1 MQDTSAAWKALLAS
15 ENARLE
21 AVTVIGGKMYREIT
35 APVISRGLMQG
46 GLSIGNAV
54 SASCQ
59 FTVRTGDAI
68 PKSAKVQ
75 IRMRLN
81 DGQTVSEWLPAGTFY
96 ISHRS
101 RDIVAGLVT
110 LECYDALMKANAN
123 MPVFVNEPWT
133 DNNGTTITTDTGE
146 IMYFY
151 AAMPEPGDGIDDS
164 AFYPYPMDRMA
175 GALAAALGVEID
187 PRTQIA
193 TGAAYVVEQ
202 PERGTTI
209 HDVLGLIAAA
219 NGGNWIITPEGKL
232 RLVPVVS
239 SDNAQDAL
247 LDVVDVAAVLGQIT
261 LEGSGT
267 VTGLRYNTDEEPVL
281 IGDETGIVVEADV
294 TAAIAYDL
302 SETLIGTT
310 YQAYG
315 LQGAIYDPAAEL
327 GDYVRAGANGE
338 VRSALYSETVTLG
351 PMFRGDIS
359 APETGEMSDEYP
371 YIGSNTKALNILKST
386 IKALE
391 ETAITNVN
399 VEYAQNQ
406 STTIAPTSGWSTD
419 APAWRDGWYIWQRTA
434 TTTSDGTAYSDPVCI
449 SGRDGVDGQ
458 RGPQGPQGQPGATG
472 VGVSKIAEQYYLSR
486 SSSTQTGG
494 SWSGAQPAWSPGM
507 YIWTRSLIT
516 WTDGNTSTTQ
526 PVLASAINGANE
538 TANTASQ
545 DADNALGA
553 VAYLDTSLN
562 QQGVFNRLTNNGQDQ
577 GIYLYDGKIYING
590 TYMQIGTITGAN
602 GDNYWILDGANAIFV
617 ATKGRIGSFT
627 LDNGALIYGTPGEN
641 GNGIRMRYDGFLTSY
656 GGSSS
661 GIVSYSWLHNG
672 WLEIGNYGYGSAK
685 FNAPSAYNG
694 GFSISVTNADGSFT
708 RVPLYCDNSDADRKI
723 VFGGPFKTLFQN
735 DVTVSQGTLT
745 TQNLQVTGTKNRKVS
760 TDQYSDRLLY
770 CYETPSPMFGD
781 VGEGEIGAD
790 GRCYV
795 WLDAVFAQT
804 ISTEGYQVFLQ
815 RYGAGDCWVA
825 ERRPGCFIVE
835 GEPGLRFGWE
845 IKAKQ
850 RDFDQ
855 RRLDTAEQP
864 YTPTETDYGALAAA
878 HINDIRQERELT

>member
-1 MQDTSAAWKALLAS
+1 MQDTSAAWKALQTSGSAM
-15 ENARLE
+15 LE
-21 AVTVIGGKMYREIT
+21 AVADIGGATYREIT

-46 GLSIGNAV
+46 GLSVGNAV
-54 SASCQ
+54 SASCR
-59 FTVRTGDAI
+59 FTLRTGDAI
-68 PKSAKVQ
+68 PKSAEVK

-81 DGQTVSEWLPAGTFY
+81 DGQSVSEWLPAGTFY

-101 RDIVAGLVT
+101 RDVVTGLLT
-110 LECYDALMKANAN
+110 LECYDALLKANA
-123 MPVFVNEPWT
+123 T
-133 DNNGTTITTDTGE
+133 
-146 IMYFY
+146 
-151 AAMPEPGDGIDDS
+151 MPEELSYPMSMSDMATALSSVLGVGIDS
-164 AFYPYPMDRMA
+164 
-175 GALAAALGVEID
+175 
-187 PRTQIA
+187 RTQIA

-219 NGGNWIITPEGKL
+219 NSGSWIITPEGKL
-232 RLVPVVS
+232 RLVPVIS
-239 SDNAQDAL
+239 ADYAQDAL

-371 YIGSNTKALNILKST
+371 YIGASAKALNIAKNYAD
-386 IKALE
+386 KVAL
-391 ETAITNVN
+391 ALDN
-399 VEYAQNQ
+399 
-406 STTIAPTSGWSTD
+406 
-419 APAWRDGWYIWQRTA
+419 
-434 TTTSDGTAYSDPVCI
+434 
-449 SGRDGVDGQ
+449 
-458 RGPQGPQGQPGATG
+458 
-472 VGVSKIAEQYYLSR
+472 
-486 SSSTQTGG
+486 
-494 SWSGAQPAWSPGM
+494 
-507 YIWTRSLIT
+507 SL
-516 WTDGNTSTTQ
+516 DQ
-526 PVLASAINGANE
+526 
-538 TANTASQ
+538 Q
-545 DADNALGA
+545 DI
-553 VAYLDTSLN
+553 
-562 QQGVFNRLTNNGQDQ
+562 FNRLTNDGQDQ
-577 GIYLYDGKIYING
+577 GIYLLDGKIYING

-602 GDNYWILDGANAIFV
+602 GDNYWILDGPNAKFV
-617 ATKGRIGSFT
+617 ATKGTIGRFT

-641 GNGIRMRYDGFLTSY
+641 GSGIRMRYDGFLTSY

-661 GIVSYSWLHNG
+661 GIVNYSWLHNG

-708 RVPLYCDNSDADRKI
+708 RVPLFCDNSDTNRRI

-878 HINDIRQERELT
+878 HIDDIRKERISA

>member
-15 ENARLE
+15 GNARLE
-21 AVTVIGGKMYREIT
+21 TVAVIGGKMYREIT

-59 FTVRTGDAI
+59 FTVRTADAI
-68 PKSAKVQ
+68 PKSAKAQ

-110 LECYDALMKANAN
+110 LECYDALLKANGM
-123 MPVFVNEPWT
+123 MPAFVNEPWT

-151 AAMPEPGDGIDDS
+151 AAMPEPGEGIDDS

-239 SDNAQDAL
+239 ADNAQDAL

-327 GDYVRAGANGE
+327 GDYVRAGVNGD

-371 YIGSNTKALNILKST
+371 YIGASAKALNIAKNYAD
-386 IKALE
+386 KVAL
-391 ETAITNVN
+391 ALDN
-399 VEYAQNQ
+399 
-406 STTIAPTSGWSTD
+406 
-419 APAWRDGWYIWQRTA
+419 
-434 TTTSDGTAYSDPVCI
+434 
-449 SGRDGVDGQ
+449 
-458 RGPQGPQGQPGATG
+458 
-472 VGVSKIAEQYYLSR
+472 
-486 SSSTQTGG
+486 
-494 SWSGAQPAWSPGM
+494 
-507 YIWTRSLIT
+507 SL
-516 WTDGNTSTTQ
+516 DQ
-526 PVLASAINGANE
+526 
-538 TANTASQ
+538 Q
-545 DADNALGA
+545 DI
-553 VAYLDTSLN
+553 
-562 QQGVFNRLTNNGQDQ
+562 FNRLTNDGQDQ
-577 GIYLYDGKIYING
+577 GIYLLDGKIYING

-602 GDNYWILDGANAIFV
+602 GDNYWILDGPNAKFV
-617 ATKGRIGSFT
+617 ATKGTIGRFT

-661 GIVSYSWLHNG
+661 GIVNYSWLHNG

-708 RVPLYCDNSDADRKI
+708 RVPLFCDNSDTNRRI

-878 HINDIRQERELT
+878 HIDDIRKERISA

>member
-1 MQDTSAAWKALLAS
+1 MQGTSAAWKALQTSGSAM
-15 ENARLE
+15 LE
-21 AVTVIGGKMYREIT
+21 AVADIGGATYREIT

-46 GLSIGNAV
+46 GLSVGNAV
-54 SASCQ
+54 SASCR
-59 FTVRTGDAI
+59 FTLRTGDAI
-68 PKSAKVQ
+68 PKSAEVK

-81 DGQTVSEWLPAGTFY
+81 DGQSVSEWLPAGTFY

-101 RDIVAGLVT
+101 RDVVTGLLT
-110 LECYDALMKANAN
+110 LECYDALLKANA
-123 MPVFVNEPWT
+123 T
-133 DNNGTTITTDTGE
+133 
-146 IMYFY
+146 
-151 AAMPEPGDGIDDS
+151 MPEELSYPMSMSDMATALSSVLGVGIDS
-164 AFYPYPMDRMA
+164 
-175 GALAAALGVEID
+175 
-187 PRTQIA
+187 RTQIS
-193 TGAAYVVEQ
+193 TGAAYVIEE
-202 PERGTTI
+202 PENGTTI
-209 HDVLGLIAAA
+209 HDILSLIAAA
-219 NGGNWIITPEGKL
+219 NGGSWIITPEGKL
-232 RLVPVVS
+232 RLVPVIS
-239 SDNAQDAL
+239 ADNAQDAL

-371 YIGSNTKALNILKST
+371 YIGASAKALNIAKNYAD
-386 IKALE
+386 KVAL
-391 ETAITNVN
+391 ALDN
-399 VEYAQNQ
+399 
-406 STTIAPTSGWSTD
+406 
-419 APAWRDGWYIWQRTA
+419 
-434 TTTSDGTAYSDPVCI
+434 
-449 SGRDGVDGQ
+449 
-458 RGPQGPQGQPGATG
+458 
-472 VGVSKIAEQYYLSR
+472 
-486 SSSTQTGG
+486 
-494 SWSGAQPAWSPGM
+494 
-507 YIWTRSLIT
+507 SL
-516 WTDGNTSTTQ
+516 DQ
-526 PVLASAINGANE
+526 
-538 TANTASQ
+538 Q
-545 DADNALGA
+545 DI
-553 VAYLDTSLN
+553 
-562 QQGVFNRLTNNGQDQ
+562 FNRLTNDGQDQ
-577 GIYLYDGKIYING
+577 GIYLLDGKIYING

-602 GDNYWILDGANAIFV
+602 GDNYWILDGPNAKFV
-617 ATKGRIGSFT
+617 ATKGTIGRFT

-641 GNGIRMRYDGFLTSY
+641 GSGIRMRYDGFLTSY

-661 GIVSYSWLHNG
+661 GIVNYSWLHNG
-672 WLEIGNYGYGSAK
+672 WFEIGNYGYGSAK

-708 RVPLYCDNSDADRKI
+708 RVPLFCDNSDTNRRI

-815 RYGAGDCWVA
+815 RYGAGDCRVA

-878 HINDIRQERELT
+878 HIDDIRKERISA

>member
-15 ENARLE
+15 GNARLE
-21 AVTVIGGKMYREIT
+21 AVAVIGGKMYREIT

-59 FTVRTGDAI
+59 FTVRTADAI

-110 LECYDALMKANAN
+110 LECYDALLKANGM
-123 MPVFVNEPWT
+123 MPVFVSEPWT

-146 IMYFY
+146 TMYFY
-151 AAMPEPGDGIDDS
+151 AAMPEPGEGIDDS

-209 HDVLGLIAAA
+209 HDVLSLIAAA

-302 SETLIGTT
+302 SETLIGMT

-359 APETGEMSDEYP
+359 APEAGEMSDEYP
-371 YIGSNTKALNILKST
+371 YIGASAKALNIAKNYAD
-386 IKALE
+386 KVAL
-391 ETAITNVN
+391 ALDN
-399 VEYAQNQ
+399 
-406 STTIAPTSGWSTD
+406 
-419 APAWRDGWYIWQRTA
+419 
-434 TTTSDGTAYSDPVCI
+434 
-449 SGRDGVDGQ
+449 
-458 RGPQGPQGQPGATG
+458 
-472 VGVSKIAEQYYLSR
+472 
-486 SSSTQTGG
+486 
-494 SWSGAQPAWSPGM
+494 
-507 YIWTRSLIT
+507 SL
-516 WTDGNTSTTQ
+516 DQ
-526 PVLASAINGANE
+526 
-538 TANTASQ
+538 Q
-545 DADNALGA
+545 DI
-553 VAYLDTSLN
+553 
-562 QQGVFNRLTNNGQDQ
+562 FNRLTNDGQDQ

-602 GDNYWILDGANAIFV
+602 GDNYWILDGPNAIFV

-781 VGEGEIGAD
+781 VGEGEICAD

-804 ISTEGYQVFLQ
+804 ISTKGYQVFLQ

-825 ERRPGCFIVE
+825 ERRSGCFIVE

-855 RRLDTAEQP
+855 RRLDTAEAP
-864 YTPTETDYGALAAA
+864 YTPAETDYGALAAA
-878 HINDIRQERELT
+878 HINDIRKERISA

>member
-1 MQDTSAAWKALLAS
+1 MQNTSAAWKTLLAS
-15 ENARLE
+15 GNAKLE
-21 AVTVIGGKMYREIT
+21 SVAVIGRKVYREIT

-59 FTVRTGDAI
+59 FTVRTADVI

-75 IRMRLN
+75 IKMRLN

-110 LECYDALMKANAN
+110 LECYDALLKANGM
-123 MPVFVNEPWT
+123 MPAFVNEPWT

-146 IMYFY
+146 TMYFY

-219 NGGNWIITPEGKL
+219 NGGSWIITPEGKL
-232 RLVPVVS
+232 RLVPVIS
-239 SDNAQDAL
+239 ADNAQDAL

-267 VTGLRYNTDEEPVL
+267 ITGLRYNTDEEPVL

-338 VRSALYSETVTLG
+338 IRSALYSETVTLG

-371 YIGSNTKALNILKST
+371 YIGASAKALNIAKNYAD
-386 IKALE
+386 KVAL
-391 ETAITNVN
+391 ALDN
-399 VEYAQNQ
+399 
-406 STTIAPTSGWSTD
+406 
-419 APAWRDGWYIWQRTA
+419 
-434 TTTSDGTAYSDPVCI
+434 
-449 SGRDGVDGQ
+449 
-458 RGPQGPQGQPGATG
+458 
-472 VGVSKIAEQYYLSR
+472 
-486 SSSTQTGG
+486 
-494 SWSGAQPAWSPGM
+494 
-507 YIWTRSLIT
+507 SL
-516 WTDGNTSTTQ
+516 DQ
-526 PVLASAINGANE
+526 
-538 TANTASQ
+538 Q
-545 DADNALGA
+545 DI
-553 VAYLDTSLN
+553 
-562 QQGVFNRLTNNGQDQ
+562 FNRLTNDGQDQ

-602 GDNYWILDGANAIFV
+602 GDNYWILDGPNAIFV
-617 ATKGRIGSFT
+617 ATKGSIGSFT

-661 GIVSYSWLHNG
+661 GIVGYSWLHNG
-672 WLEIGNYGYGSAK
+672 WLDIGNYGYGSVK
-685 FNAPSAYNG
+685 LNAPSAYNG
-694 GFSISVTNADGSFT
+694 GFSISCTNADGSFT

-735 DVTVSQGTLT
+735 NVTVSQGTLT

-804 ISTEGYQVFLQ
+804 ISTESYQVFLQ

-825 ERRPGCFIVE
+825 ERRPGCFIVD

-878 HINDIRQERELT
+878 HIDDIRKERISA

>member
-15 ENARLE
+15 GNARLE
-21 AVTVIGGKMYREIT
+21 AVAVIGGKMYREIT

-59 FTVRTGDAI
+59 FTVRTADAI

-110 LECYDALMKANAN
+110 LECYDALLKANGM
-123 MPVFVNEPWT
+123 MPAFVSEPWT

-146 IMYFY
+146 TMYFY
-151 AAMPEPGDGIDDS
+151 AAMPELGEGIDDS

-219 NGGNWIITPEGKL
+219 NGGSWIITPEGKL
-232 RLVPVVS
+232 RLVPVIS
-239 SDNAQDAL
+239 ADNAQDAL
-247 LDVVDVAAVLGQIT
+247 LDVVDVAAVLGQIA
-261 LEGSGT
+261 LDGSGT
-267 VTGLRYNTDEEPVL
+267 VTGLRYSTDEEPVL

-294 TAAIAYDL
+294 SAAIAYDL
-302 SETLIGTT
+302 SETLIGMT

-338 VRSALYSETVTLG
+338 VESVLYSETVTLG

-371 YIGSNTKALNILKST
+371 YIGASAKALNIAKNYAD
-386 IKALE
+386 KVAL
-391 ETAITNVN
+391 ALDN
-399 VEYAQNQ
+399 
-406 STTIAPTSGWSTD
+406 
-419 APAWRDGWYIWQRTA
+419 
-434 TTTSDGTAYSDPVCI
+434 
-449 SGRDGVDGQ
+449 
-458 RGPQGPQGQPGATG
+458 
-472 VGVSKIAEQYYLSR
+472 
-486 SSSTQTGG
+486 
-494 SWSGAQPAWSPGM
+494 
-507 YIWTRSLIT
+507 SL
-516 WTDGNTSTTQ
+516 DQ
-526 PVLASAINGANE
+526 
-538 TANTASQ
+538 Q
-545 DADNALGA
+545 DI
-553 VAYLDTSLN
+553 
-562 QQGVFNRLTNNGQDQ
+562 FNRLTNDGQDQ
-577 GIYLYDGKIYING
+577 GIYLLDGKIYING

-602 GDNYWILDGANAIFV
+602 GDNYWILDGSNAIFV

-661 GIVSYSWLHNG
+661 GIVGYSWLHNG
-672 WLEIGNYGYGSAK
+672 WLDIGNYGYGSVK
-685 FNAPSAYNG
+685 LNAPSAYNG

-708 RVPLYCDNSDADRKI
+708 RVPLYCNNSDADRKI

-781 VGEGEIGAD
+781 VGEGEIGED
-790 GRCYV
+790 GRCYI

-864 YTPTETDYGALAAA
+864 YTLTETDYGALAAA
-878 HINDIRQERELT
+878 HINEIRQERETA

>member
-1 MQDTSAAWKALLAS
+1 MQDTSAAWKALQTSGSAM
-15 ENARLE
+15 LE
-21 AVTVIGGKMYREIT
+21 AVADIGGATYREIT

-46 GLSIGNAV
+46 GLSVGNAV
-54 SASCQ
+54 SASCR
-59 FTVRTGDAI
+59 FTLRTGDAI
-68 PKSAKVQ
+68 PKSAEVK

-81 DGQTVSEWLPAGTFY
+81 DGQSVSEWLPAGTFY

-101 RDIVAGLVT
+101 RDVVTGLLM
-110 LECYDALMKANAN
+110 LECYDALLKANA
-123 MPVFVNEPWT
+123 T
-133 DNNGTTITTDTGE
+133 
-146 IMYFY
+146 
-151 AAMPEPGDGIDDS
+151 MPEELS
-164 AFYPYPMDRMA
+164 YPMSMSDMA
-175 GALAAALGVEID
+175 TALSSVLGVEID

-219 NGGNWIITPEGKL
+219 NSGNWIITPEGKL

-239 SDNAQDAL
+239 ADNAQDAL

-261 LEGSGT
+261 LDGSGT

-302 SETLIGTT
+302 SETLIGMT

-315 LQGAIYDPAAEL
+315 LQGAIYDPAVEL

-359 APETGEMSDEYP
+359 APEAEEMSDEYP
-371 YIGSNTKALNILKST
+371 YVGSNTKALNILEST

-391 ETAITNVN
+391 ETAITNVD

-434 TTTSDGTAYSDPVCI
+434 TTTSDGTTYSDPVCI

-458 RGPQGPQGQPGATG
+458 RGPQGQPGATG

-486 SSSTQTGG
+486 SSSTQAGG
-494 SWSGAQPAWSPGM
+494 SWSGAQPAWSPGL

-516 WTDGNTSTTQ
+516 WTDGSTSTTQ

-577 GIYLYDGKIYING
+577 GIYLYDGKVYING

-602 GDNYWILDGANAIFV
+602 GDNYWILDGPNAKFV
-617 ATKGRIGSFT
+617 ATKGTIGRFT

-641 GNGIRMRYDGFLTSY
+641 GSGIRMRYDGFLTSY

-661 GIVSYSWLHNG
+661 GIVNYSWLHNG

-708 RVPLYCDNSDADRKI
+708 RVPLFCDNSDTNRRI

-878 HINDIRQERELT
+878 HIDDIRKERISA